1 MNTDNGALEFE
12 STIDNDLLDKAI
24 DQSVKKMEG
33 IKNQLEEAGYDYA
46 VAIAT
51 EAEVKNGAACGQL
64 AIIVEN
70 EE

>member
-33 IKNQLEEAGYDYA
+33 IDG
-46 VAIAT
+46 
-51 EAEVKNGAACGQL
+51 EVGL
-64 AIIVEN
+64 PF
-70 EE
+70 